1 MSTAPA
7 TSATPPSSRAARS
20 TTPTSGPRPAA
31 RASEWL
37 LTARHAERLFDG
49 RRSAWGAFH
58 IRRNGEHRTAC
69 GQPTMMWHTF
79 WELRMDTLLARVCRD
94 CAAAAR
100 AAAPR

>member
-7 TSATPPSSRAARS
+7 TSATPPNARAGARP
-20 TTPTSGPRPAA
+20 TTPTSGPRAT
-31 RASEWL
+31 RTNEWL

-100 AAAPR
+100 ATAPR